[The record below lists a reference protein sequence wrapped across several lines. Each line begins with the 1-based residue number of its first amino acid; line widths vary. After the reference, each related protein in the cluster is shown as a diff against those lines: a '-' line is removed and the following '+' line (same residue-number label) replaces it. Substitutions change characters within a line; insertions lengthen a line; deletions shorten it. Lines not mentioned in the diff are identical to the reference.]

1 MISSSDHYISSEFYA
16 HQGYSSFG
24 RSTRLET
31 ILPKNSAIE
40 RVNSVLL
47 QAFVGEKSFAEAYH
61 RVKESR
67 LANCNLLYR
76 ENLHELFQRLD
87 SFLYDFLKYWAE
99 TGA

>member
-1 MISSSDHYISSEFYA
+1 MTSSSDHYISSEFYA

-24 RSTRLET
+24 RTTRLET
-31 ILPKNSAIE
+31 IVPKNSVVG
-40 RVNSVLL
+40 RLNSVLL

-76 ENLHELFQRLD
+76 EKLHKVFQRLD
-87 SFLYDFLKYWAE
+87 AFLYDFLKY
-99 TGA
+99 

>member
-1 MISSSDHYISSEFYA
+1 MTSSSDHYISSEFYA
-16 HQGYSSFG
+16 RQGDSSFG
-24 RSTRLET
+24 RSYRLET

-67 LANCNLLYR
+67 LANCNLLCR
-76 ENLHELFQRLD
+76 EKLHELFQRLD
-87 SFLYDFLKYWAE
+87 AFLYAFLKY
-99 TGA
+99 